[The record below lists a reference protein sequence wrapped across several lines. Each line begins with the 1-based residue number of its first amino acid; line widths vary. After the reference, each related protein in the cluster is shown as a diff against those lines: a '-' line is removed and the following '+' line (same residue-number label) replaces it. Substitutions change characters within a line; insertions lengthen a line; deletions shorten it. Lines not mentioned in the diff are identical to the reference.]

1 MLRLRTNKGLIWRDL
16 RQRFFIMGAK
26 NNLSLGFLL
35 VAKAK
40 ISFLY
45 KIQYKSPTFFG
56 LKIGWKKNL
65 ERLFSDENSSIT
77 LSIST
82 LLT

>member
-1 MLRLRTNKGLIWRDL
+1 MKQDKSIV
-16 RQRFFIMGAK
+16 GAK

-45 KIQYKSPTFFG
+45 KIQYKSPTYFG
-56 LKIGWKKNL
+56 LKIGWKKNM
-65 ERLFSDENSSIT
+65 ERLFFDENSSIT